1 MSRQTS
7 WWGAACLLVAACGG
21 ASVRP
26 TPVGSPPS
34 SSDGAE
40 ETTVVGL
47 REPLRPP
54 ELVFLPSAR
63 PVVTIRVVFRAGSA
77 DDPRGKEGLT
87 RLLAHAL
94 VEGGAGGLSYAE
106 RMRRL
111 YPLGARFEV
120 QVDRDTLVFQGAVH
134 RDHIEAFYKLFLETF
149 TEPGFA
155 EADVER
161 LRERQL
167 AELRLE
173 LKGSDDEALAKEALQ
188 ALLYDGHPYGHPELG
203 TVAGLESIGRDDL
216 VAQRRRVL
224 CGGRAIVGVA
234 GDVDEAFAERVRAD
248 FERLRWEGCAGR
260 SPLPDPAS
268 GPRMLVVHRPQA
280 TGVSVSM
287 GMPVDV
293 DRNHPDYPAL
303 VLAAAYLGQHRQ
315 FIGRLMQEIRG
326 KRGLNYGDYAYAEH
340 FRQLGWT
347 VHPAPNVVRRQ
358 QYMSIWLRTLAPEH
372 SLFAIRLAVRELER
386 LGREG
391 PSQQDFERV
400 RRYVEDYY
408 ALFQQTDATR
418 LGFALDDRLT
428 MSNEPWLERLRAA
441 WASME
446 PEDVRA
452 AVARHWPVERL
463 RIALVHPDAGTFV
476 AAVVSG
482 APSPVDYGE
491 RPVPEDVR
499 REDEAI
505 ARHPLGLRREDIVV
519 VPAERLFG
527 TAAGLP

>member
-1 MSRQTS
+1 MSR
-7 WWGAACLLVAACGG
+7 AASGWPVALLLAAACGG
-21 ASVRP
+21 ASVRSAP
-26 TPVGSPPS
+26 GATPPS
-34 SSDGAE
+34 STNGAE
-40 ETTVVGL
+40 EDRVVGL

-63 PVVTIRVVFRAGSA
+63 PVVTVRVVFRAGSA
-77 DDPRGKEGLT
+77 DDPEGKEGLT

-111 YPLGARFEV
+111 YPLGARIDV

-134 RDHIEAFYKLFLETF
+134 RDHLEAFYKLFLETF
-149 TEPGFA
+149 AEPGFA
-155 EADVER
+155 EADVAR

-173 LKGSDDEALAKEALQ
+173 LKSSDDEALAKEALQ

-203 TVAGLESIGRDDL
+203 TVAGLQSIGREDL
-216 VAQRRRVL
+216 VAQHRRVL
-224 CGGRAIVGVA
+224 CGGRALVGVA
-234 GDVDEAFAERVRAD
+234 GDVDEAFAERVRTD
-248 FERLRWEGCAGR
+248 FGRLRWEGCAGR
-260 SPLPDPAS
+260 SPLPAPAS
-268 GPRMLVVHRPQA
+268 GPRMVVVHRPQA
-280 TGVSVSM
+280 SGVSVSM
-287 GMPVDV
+287 GMPVEV

-347 VHPAPNVVRRQ
+347 VHPAPNVLRRQ

-372 SLFAIRLAVRELER
+372 ALFAIRLAVRELER

-391 PSQQDFERV
+391 PSKEDFERV
-400 RRYVEDYY
+400 RRYVSDYY
-408 ALFQQTDATR
+408 ALFQQADTTR
-418 LGFALDDRLT
+418 LGFALDDRLAGST
-428 MSNEPWLERLRAA
+428 GPWLSRLRRA
-441 WASME
+441 WASMT
-446 PEDVRA
+446 PDDVRA

-463 RIALVHPDAGTFV
+463 RIAVVHPDAEAFAEAV
-476 AAVVSG
+476 AEG
-482 APSPVDYGE
+482 APSPIDYGE
-491 RPVPEDVR
+491 RPVPEEVR

-505 ARHPLGLRREDIVV
+505 ASYPLGLRREEVVV
-519 VPAERLFG
+519 VPIERLFE
-527 TAAGLP
+527 AAGGLP